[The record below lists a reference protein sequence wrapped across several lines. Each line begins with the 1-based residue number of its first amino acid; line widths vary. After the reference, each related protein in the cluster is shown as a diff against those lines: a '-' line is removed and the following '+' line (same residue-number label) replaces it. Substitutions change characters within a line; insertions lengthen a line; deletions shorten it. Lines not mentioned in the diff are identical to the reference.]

1 MECPRCNSSTNQ
13 CKAGLNPSRSQS
25 YECGECHKINTPKPN
40 SKGHAVGTGMLALR
54 LYVEGNSQM
63 AIARVLKISPQTI
76 GAQVSLFHKEVTI
89 LGEQSITF

>member
-1 MECPRCNSSTNQ
+1 
-13 CKAGLNPSRSQS
+13 
-25 YECGECHKINTPKPN
+25 
-40 SKGHAVGTGMLALR
+40 MLALR